1 MYHEV
6 DVSLTE
12 EDRLF
17 IPKFMVGIEPLPEPK
32 NRSYEDELH
41 FIISIQRSVLENA
54 PVRNPLPFGSAR
66 EPRDL
71 YEAKIGLCYDK
82 SRTIEKIFRFSGL
95 AVRHFAMY
103 QRNTTDSA
111 LKTVLSSAT
120 SSHSV
125 TEVLTK
131 KGWLVVDSYFPWVSV
146 DRNNDPISIR
156 GMQEGYSSIT
166 WATLPPAAI
175 YQNSFIVVY
184 GLYSRHGMF
193 YPPYNFIPDVNY
205 SELVQNM
212 L

>member
-17 IPKFMVGIEPLPEPK
+17 IPIFLVGVVPLPEPE
-32 NRSYEDELH
+32 NRSYEDELY
-41 FIISIQRSVLENA
+41 FIISVQHSVLENA
-54 PVRNPLPFGSAR
+54 PTRNPLPFGSER
-66 EPRDL
+66 EPRNL
-71 YEAKIGLCYDK
+71 YEAKAGLCYDK
-82 SRTIEKIFRFSGL
+82 SRTIEKILRFSGFV
-95 AVRHFAMY
+95 VRHFAMY
-103 QRNTTDSA
+103 TKTTSDSA

-131 KGWLVVDSYFPWVSV
+131 KGWLVVDSYFPWVSL
-146 DRNNDPISIR
+146 DQNNNPISVRRI
-156 GMQEGYSSIT
+156 QEGFSYIT
-166 WATLPPAAI
+166 WAVQPPAAI
-175 YQNSFIVVY
+175 YRNSFIVVY

-205 SELVQNM
+205 SELVQNV